1 MQRHTV
7 NEINSY
13 VVEDFVSK
21 VIAARKTNQKQ
32 VVLDMK
38 EAQNLVDNLTLILSR
53 ALGNV
58 AVATTD
64 NTVTSVQMDGGSF

>member
-1 MQRHTV
+1 M

-13 VVEDFVSK
+13 IVEDFVNK

-32 VVLDMK
+32 VVLDIK

-58 AVATTD
+58 DKALGSSNE

>member
-13 VVEDFVSK
+13 VIEDFVTK
-21 VIAARKTNQKQ
+21 VQTARKTNQKQ

-38 EAQNLVDNLTLILSR
+38 EAQNLVDNLTIILSR

-58 AVATTD
+58 QVSTAD

>member
-1 MQRHTV
+1 M

-13 VVEDFVSK
+13 IVEDFVNK
-21 VIAARKTNQKQ
+21 VVAARKTNQKQ
-32 VVLDMK
+32 VVLDIK
-38 EAQNLVDNLTLILSR
+38 DAQNLVDNLTVILSR

-58 AVATTD
+58 DKAISTSSE

>member
-1 MQRHTV
+1 M
-7 NEINSY
+7 NELNSY
-13 VVEDFVSK
+13 VIEDFVTK
-21 VIAARKTNQKQ
+21 VQTARKTNQKQ

-38 EAQNLVDNLTLILSR
+38 EAQNLVDNLTIILSR

-58 AVATTD
+58 QVSTAD

>member
-1 MQRHTV
+1 M

-13 VVEDFVSK
+13 VVEDFVTK
-21 VIAARKTNQKQ
+21 VQTARKTNQKQ

-58 AVATTD
+58 QVSTNE
-64 NTVTSVQMDGGSF
+64 NTVTSVQMDGGGF

>member
-1 MQRHTV
+1 M

-13 VVEDFVSK
+13 VVEDFVNK

-32 VVLDMK
+32 VVLDIK

-58 AVATTD
+58 NKVLESSNE